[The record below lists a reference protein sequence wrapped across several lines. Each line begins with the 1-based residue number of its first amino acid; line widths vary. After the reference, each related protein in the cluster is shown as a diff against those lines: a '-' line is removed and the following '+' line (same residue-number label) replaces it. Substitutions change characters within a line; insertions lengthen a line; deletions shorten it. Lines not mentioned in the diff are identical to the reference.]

1 MVEGDLTMEQGV
13 EVNKAGLALTA
24 VVGAASFAESPVVA
38 VGGAILA
45 PAFAN

>member
-1 MVEGDLTMEQGV
+1 MEQGGDV
-13 EVNKAGLALTA
+13 SRAGLALTA
-24 VVGAASFAESPVVA
+24 VVGAVGFAESPVVA